1 MRFPLVFIILF
12 AFSDASA
19 FETYYHSTKAK
30 DGDGIFSLL
39 RRYHLA
45 DNNCNRNHFL
55 ELNSLKI
62 NDPLHVGK
70 DYILPIHIYKYNGT
84 SIRTTVG
91 IDNWESAIRI
101 KKYNEKILSA
111 NLRKT
116 QYAESRILWVPH
128 HEVGCN
134 QILVQIATNS
144 KKSGSKVKAPATE
157 KTNTVKSKS
166 TGNFTNVDLFGKTHR
181 TVELLDESLKGKVY
195 YIVSGHGGPDPG
207 AMCKCD
213 NTLCED
219 EYAYDVCLRLV
230 RELISHGATAHMVIQ
245 DKNDG
250 IRDEAVLVCDKDE
263 FCFGA
268 TIPLNQKKRLHQ
280 RASAINNLYDKYK
293 KQGVKDQVAIMVH
306 VDSNTEEKRQDVFF
320 YHHKTSKQSKKLA
333 NSLQNTFKEKYNYYQ
348 KNRGYKGYVRS
359 RGLYMLNN
367 TMPTAAYVELANI
380 RNPNDQKRLLL
391 NSNRE
396 ALAKWLYEGI
406 ANFQNV
412 EVSQK

>member
-1 MRFPLVFIILF
+1 MRFPLVLLILLT
-12 AFSDASA
+12 FSDISA

-39 RRYHLA
+39 RRYHLVE
-45 DNNCNRNHFL
+45 NSCNRNHFL
-55 ELNSLKI
+55 ELNQLSL
-62 NDPLHVGK
+62 NDQLHVGK
-70 DYILPIHIYKYNGT
+70 EYKLPIHIYHYNGT
-84 SIRTTVG
+84 SIRTTIG
-91 IDNWESAIRI
+91 IDNWEAAVRI
-101 KKYNEKILSA
+101 KDYNEKILSSK
-111 NLRKT
+111 LRKT
-116 QYAESRILWVPH
+116 QYLDSRILWVPH
-128 HEVGCN
+128 NEIACN
-134 QILVQIATNS
+134 ENLAISSTTN
-144 KKSGSKVKAPATE
+144 V
-157 KTNTVKSKS
+157 
-166 TGNFTNVDLFGKTHR
+166 TGNNENSASDKKETKKPGKGNFVSLDLFGDKYK
-181 TVELLDESLKGKVY
+181 TVEVIDNTLKGRVY

-207 AMCKCD
+207 AVCECD

-250 IRDEAVLVCDKDE
+250 IRDDQVLECDKDE

-268 TIPLNQKKRLHQ
+268 SIPRKQVKRLAQ
-280 RASAINNLYDKYK
+280 RAGAINNLYQKYK

-306 VDSNTEEKRQDVFF
+306 VDSNTEDKRQDVFF
-320 YHHKTSKQSKKLA
+320 YHHKTSKASKKLA

-367 TMPTAAYVELANI
+367 TLPTAAYVELANI

-406 ANFQNV
+406 VGYQKIK
-412 EVSQK
+412 VSQ